1 MDGMGEAMN
10 FCTFV
15 MIYSAVSAVSAYKR
29 DGFDYESFKFGV
41 LALISLA
48 WMVWEGK

>member
-1 MDGMGEAMN
+1 MN
-10 FCTFV
+10 FYIFV
-15 MIYSAVSAVSAYKR
+15 MIYSAVSAVDAYER
-29 DGFDYESFKFGV
+29 DGLDYESFKFGV